1 VRDLRERDIR
11 TKSRRLAAGATRGGV
26 LFGRGSLFYLLRNR
40 FYVGEVKYKDEIL
53 PGEQPA
59 IMDRALFDAVQQKL
73 TDQWTTRSTLR
84 NANDHLLTGLLFD
97 DAGHRMVPTHA
108 TKAGVRYRY
117 YVSLPHLYGES
128 KTASVGSVSRVP
140 ASDIEDT
147 VVNFL
152 ARRLIVQKK
161 NSNSSIAHAM
171 RQPNGAGSSRPLN

>member
-1 VRDLRERDIR
+1 
-11 TKSRRLAAGATRGGV
+11 
-26 LFGRGSLFYLLRNR
+26 
-40 FYVGEVKYKDEIL
+40 
-53 PGEQPA
+53 
-59 IMDRALFDAVQQKL
+59 MDRALFDAVQQKL